1 MQRSDYEEKIEID
14 HEWVERIGKT
24 AYDLASNHIKNEE
37 YNGHIIKSGDP
48 VLLECIG
55 LAIQQYLDT
64 MPTKLR
70 VTFQQMLDD
79 IKTRKEDLERS

>member
-1 MQRSDYEEKIEID
+1 VHKITVLAQPKMQRSDYKEKIEID

-48 VLLECIG
+48 MLLDWLLNNILIPCRLNCG
-55 LAIQQYLDT
+55 
-64 MPTKLR
+64 
-70 VTFQQMLDD
+70 
-79 IKTRKEDLERS
+79 